1 MSNSVDILRFTTAG
15 SVDDGKSTLIGRLLY
30 DSKGIFID
38 QLEDL
43 KKATTKDD
51 IENLDLARLTDGLKA
66 EREQGITIDVA
77 YRYFSTPKRKFII
90 ADTPGHIEY
99 TRNMFTGA
107 SNSEL
112 AIILIDSRKG
122 ILEQSKRHL
131 YISYLL
137 GIENIIVAIN
147 KMDLVDYKEE
157 IYQEIKESFLEI
169 TKNLSIKNI
178 KFVPISALSGDMV
191 VNKGRNMNWYKGE
204 TLIEILENAKVSLNK
219 ARKSLV
225 RFPVQLVSRVD
236 DENVKDFRG
245 YMGQLSSGEISVGDQ
260 VVIYPNM
267 KTTFV
272 KSLINSSKYVNKIS
286 INDSATILL
295 EDELDISRGDL
306 IASDKEPPNVKDL
319 ITSQI
324 CWMGEKDLDL
334 KKKYFLKHCNKTSKA
349 IVTKVNSKINMES
362 LERTLEFDNL
372 KMNDIGEV
380 EIRIQNQITYDSY
393 QDNKKMG
400 SFILIDDSNNTVAA
414 GIIT

>member
-1 MSNSVDILRFTTAG
+1 M
-15 SVDDGKSTLIGRLLY
+15 Y

-43 KKATTKDD
+43 KKTTSKDRN
-51 IENLDLARLTDGLKA
+51 EELDLARLTDGLKA

-137 GIENIIVAIN
+137 GIENIVVAIN

-169 TKNLSIKNI
+169 TKNISIKNI

-191 VNKGRNMNWYKGE
+191 VNKGRNMSWYKGE
-204 TLIEILENAKVSLNK
+204 TLIEILENAKVSLSK
-219 ARKSLV
+219 GRKSLV

-306 IASDKEPPNVKDL
+306 IALDKEPPKVKDL

-324 CWMGEKDLDL
+324 CWMGREDLDL

-362 LERTLEFDNL
+362 LEKTLEFDNL

-393 QDNKKMG
+393 RDNKKMG

>member
-1 MSNSVDILRFTTAG
+1 M
-15 SVDDGKSTLIGRLLY
+15 Y

-43 KKATTKDD
+43 KKTTSKDRN
-51 IENLDLARLTDGLKA
+51 EELDLARLTDGLKA

-137 GIENIIVAIN
+137 GIENIVVAIN

-169 TKNLSIKNI
+169 TKNISIKNI

-191 VNKGRNMNWYKGE
+191 VNKGRNMSWYKGE
-204 TLIEILENAKVSLNK
+204 TLIEILENAKVSLSK
-219 ARKSLV
+219 GRKSLV

-306 IASDKEPPNVKDL
+306 IALDKEPPKVKDL

-324 CWMGEKDLDL
+324 CWMGREDLDL
-334 KKKYFLKHCNKTSKA
+334 KKKYFLKQWLA
-349 IVTKVNSKINMES
+349 YWS
-362 LERTLEFDNL
+362 LF
-372 KMNDIGEV
+372 
-380 EIRIQNQITYDSY
+380 
-393 QDNKKMG
+393 
-400 SFILIDDSNNTVAA
+400 
-414 GIIT
+414 

>member
-1 MSNSVDILRFTTAG
+1 
-15 SVDDGKSTLIGRLLY
+15 
-30 DSKGIFID
+30 
-38 QLEDL
+38 
-43 KKATTKDD
+43 
-51 IENLDLARLTDGLKA
+51 
-66 EREQGITIDVA
+66 
-77 YRYFSTPKRKFII
+77 
-90 ADTPGHIEY
+90 
-99 TRNMFTGA
+99 MFTGA

-137 GIENIIVAIN
+137 GIENIVVAIN
-147 KMDLVDYKEE
+147 KMDLVDYKKE

-324 CWMGEKDLDL
+324 CWMSEKDLDL

-349 IVTKVNSKINMES
+349 IVTKVNSKIDMES
-362 LERTLEFDNL
+362 LEKTLEFDNL

>member
-1 MSNSVDILRFTTAG
+1 
-15 SVDDGKSTLIGRLLY
+15 
-30 DSKGIFID
+30 
-38 QLEDL
+38 
-43 KKATTKDD
+43 
-51 IENLDLARLTDGLKA
+51 
-66 EREQGITIDVA
+66 
-77 YRYFSTPKRKFII
+77 
-90 ADTPGHIEY
+90 
-99 TRNMFTGA
+99 MFTGA

-147 KMDLVDYKEE
+147 KMDLVDYNEE

-178 KFVPISALSGDMV
+178 KFIPISALSGDMV

-204 TLIEILENAKVSLNK
+204 TLIEILENAEVSLNK
-219 ARKSLV
+219 VRKSFV

-324 CWMGEKDLDL
+324 CWMSEKDLDL

>member
-1 MSNSVDILRFTTAG
+1 M
-15 SVDDGKSTLIGRLLY
+15 Y

-43 KKATTKDD
+43 KKTTSKDRN
-51 IENLDLARLTDGLKA
+51 EELDLARLTDGLKA

-112 AIILIDSRKG
+112 AIILIDPRKG

-137 GIENIIVAIN
+137 GIENIVVAIN

-169 TKNLSIKNI
+169 TKNISIKNI

-191 VNKGRNMNWYKGE
+191 VNKGRNMSWYKGE
-204 TLIEILENAKVSLNK
+204 TLIEILENAKVSLSK
-219 ARKSLV
+219 GRKSLV

-306 IASDKEPPNVKDL
+306 IALDKEPPKVKDL

-324 CWMGEKDLDL
+324 CWMGREDLDL

-362 LERTLEFDNL
+362 LEKTLEFDNL

-393 QDNKKMG
+393 RDNKKMG

>member
-1 MSNSVDILRFTTAG
+1 
-15 SVDDGKSTLIGRLLY
+15 
-30 DSKGIFID
+30 
-38 QLEDL
+38 
-43 KKATTKDD
+43 
-51 IENLDLARLTDGLKA
+51 
-66 EREQGITIDVA
+66 
-77 YRYFSTPKRKFII
+77 
-90 ADTPGHIEY
+90 
-99 TRNMFTGA
+99 MFTGA

-137 GIENIIVAIN
+137 GIENIVVAIN

-191 VNKGRNMNWYKGE
+191 VNKGRNMSWYKGE
-204 TLIEILENAKVSLNK
+204 TLIEILENAKVSLSK
-219 ARKSLV
+219 GRKSLV

-306 IASDKEPPNVKDL
+306 IALDKEPPKVKDL

-324 CWMGEKDLDL
+324 CWMGREDLDL

-362 LERTLEFDNL
+362 LEKTLEFDNL

>member
-1 MSNSVDILRFTTAG
+1 MLRFTTAG

-43 KKATTKDD
+43 KKTTSKDRN
-51 IENLDLARLTDGLKA
+51 EELDLARLTDGLKA

-137 GIENIIVAIN
+137 GIENIVVAIN

-169 TKNLSIKNI
+169 TKNISIKNI

-191 VNKGRNMNWYKGE
+191 VNKGRNMSWYKGE
-204 TLIEILENAKVSLNK
+204 TLIEILENAKVSLSK
-219 ARKSLV
+219 GRKSLV

-306 IASDKEPPNVKDL
+306 IALDKEPPKVKDL

-324 CWMGEKDLDL
+324 CWMGREDLDL

-362 LERTLEFDNL
+362 LEKTLEFDNL

-393 QDNKKMG
+393 RDNKKMG

>member
-1 MSNSVDILRFTTAG
+1 
-15 SVDDGKSTLIGRLLY
+15 
-30 DSKGIFID
+30 
-38 QLEDL
+38 
-43 KKATTKDD
+43 
-51 IENLDLARLTDGLKA
+51 
-66 EREQGITIDVA
+66 
-77 YRYFSTPKRKFII
+77 
-90 ADTPGHIEY
+90 
-99 TRNMFTGA
+99 MFTGA

-147 KMDLVDYKEE
+147 KMDLVDYNEE

-204 TLIEILENAKVSLNK
+204 TLIEILENAEVSLNK
-219 ARKSLV
+219 VRKSFV

>member
-1 MSNSVDILRFTTAG
+1 
-15 SVDDGKSTLIGRLLY
+15 
-30 DSKGIFID
+30 
-38 QLEDL
+38 
-43 KKATTKDD
+43 
-51 IENLDLARLTDGLKA
+51 
-66 EREQGITIDVA
+66 
-77 YRYFSTPKRKFII
+77 
-90 ADTPGHIEY
+90 
-99 TRNMFTGA
+99 MFTGA

-219 ARKSLV
+219 VRKSLV

-306 IASDKEPPNVKDL
+306 IALDKEPPKVKDL

-324 CWMGEKDLDL
+324 CWMGREDLDL

-349 IVTKVNSKINMES
+349 IVTKVNSKITMES

>member
-1 MSNSVDILRFTTAG
+1 M
-15 SVDDGKSTLIGRLLY
+15 Y

-43 KKATTKDD
+43 KKTTSKDRN
-51 IENLDLARLTDGLKA
+51 EELDLARLTDGLKA

-137 GIENIIVAIN
+137 GIENIVVAIN

-169 TKNLSIKNI
+169 TKNISIKNI

-191 VNKGRNMNWYKGE
+191 VNKGRNMSWYKGE
-204 TLIEILENAKVSLNK
+204 TLIEILENAKVSLSK
-219 ARKSLV
+219 GRKSLV

-306 IASDKEPPNVKDL
+306 IALDKEPPKVKDL

-324 CWMGEKDLDL
+324 CWMGREDLDL

-362 LERTLEFDNL
+362 LEKTLEFDNL

>member
-1 MSNSVDILRFTTAG
+1 
-15 SVDDGKSTLIGRLLY
+15 
-30 DSKGIFID
+30 
-38 QLEDL
+38 
-43 KKATTKDD
+43 
-51 IENLDLARLTDGLKA
+51 
-66 EREQGITIDVA
+66 
-77 YRYFSTPKRKFII
+77 
-90 ADTPGHIEY
+90 
-99 TRNMFTGA
+99 MFTGA

-137 GIENIIVAIN
+137 GIENIVVAIN

-169 TKNLSIKNI
+169 TKNISIKNI

-191 VNKGRNMNWYKGE
+191 VNKGRNMSWYKGE
-204 TLIEILENAKVSLNK
+204 TLIEILENAKVSLSK
-219 ARKSLV
+219 GRKSLV

-306 IASDKEPPNVKDL
+306 IALDKEPPKVKDL

-324 CWMGEKDLDL
+324 CWMGREDLDL

-362 LERTLEFDNL
+362 LEKTLEFDNL

>member
-1 MSNSVDILRFTTAG
+1 M
-15 SVDDGKSTLIGRLLY
+15 Y

-43 KKATTKDD
+43 KKTTSKDRN
-51 IENLDLARLTDGLKA
+51 EELDLARLTDGLKA

-137 GIENIIVAIN
+137 GIENIVVAIN

-169 TKNLSIKNI
+169 TKNISIKNI

-191 VNKGRNMNWYKGE
+191 VNKGRNMSWYKG
-204 TLIEILENAKVSLNK
+204 
-219 ARKSLV
+219 
-225 RFPVQLVSRVD
+225 
-236 DENVKDFRG
+236 
-245 YMGQLSSGEISVGDQ
+245 
-260 VVIYPNM
+260 
-267 KTTFV
+267 
-272 KSLINSSKYVNKIS
+272 
-286 INDSATILL
+286 
-295 EDELDISRGDL
+295 
-306 IASDKEPPNVKDL
+306 
-319 ITSQI
+319 
-324 CWMGEKDLDL
+324 
-334 KKKYFLKHCNKTSKA
+334 
-349 IVTKVNSKINMES
+349 
-362 LERTLEFDNL
+362 
-372 KMNDIGEV
+372 
-380 EIRIQNQITYDSY
+380 
-393 QDNKKMG
+393 
-400 SFILIDDSNNTVAA
+400 
-414 GIIT
+414 

>member
-1 MSNSVDILRFTTAG
+1 
-15 SVDDGKSTLIGRLLY
+15 
-30 DSKGIFID
+30 
-38 QLEDL
+38 
-43 KKATTKDD
+43 
-51 IENLDLARLTDGLKA
+51 
-66 EREQGITIDVA
+66 
-77 YRYFSTPKRKFII
+77 
-90 ADTPGHIEY
+90 
-99 TRNMFTGA
+99 MFTGA

-137 GIENIIVAIN
+137 GIENIVVAIN

-169 TKNLSIKNI
+169 TKNISIKNI

-191 VNKGRNMNWYKGE
+191 VNKGRNMSWYKGE
-204 TLIEILENAKVSLNK
+204 TLIEILENAKVSLSK
-219 ARKSLV
+219 GRKSLV

-324 CWMGEKDLDL
+324 CWMGQEDLDL
-334 KKKYFLKHCNKTSKA
+334 KKKYFLKHCNKISKA

-362 LERTLEFDNL
+362 LEKTLEFDNL

-393 QDNKKMG
+393 RDNKKMG

>member
-1 MSNSVDILRFTTAG
+1 
-15 SVDDGKSTLIGRLLY
+15 LY

-43 KKATTKDD
+43 KKTTSKDRN
-51 IENLDLARLTDGLKA
+51 EELDLARLTDGLKA

-137 GIENIIVAIN
+137 GIENIVVAIN

-169 TKNLSIKNI
+169 TKNISIKNI

-191 VNKGRNMNWYKGE
+191 VNKGRNMSWYKGE
-204 TLIEILENAKVSLNK
+204 TLIEILENAKVSLSK
-219 ARKSLV
+219 GRKSLV

-306 IASDKEPPNVKDL
+306 IALDKEPPKVKDL

-324 CWMGEKDLDL
+324 CWMGREDLDL

-362 LERTLEFDNL
+362 LEKTLEFDNL

-393 QDNKKMG
+393 RDNKKMG

>member
-1 MSNSVDILRFTTAG
+1 
-15 SVDDGKSTLIGRLLY
+15 LY

-43 KKATTKDD
+43 KKTTSKDRN
-51 IENLDLARLTDGLKA
+51 EELDLARLTDGLKA

-137 GIENIIVAIN
+137 GIENIVVAIN

-169 TKNLSIKNI
+169 TKNISIKNI

-191 VNKGRNMNWYKGE
+191 VNKGRNMSWYKGE
-204 TLIEILENAKVSLNK
+204 TLIEILENAKVSLSK
-219 ARKSLV
+219 GRKSLV

-306 IASDKEPPNVKDL
+306 IALDKEPPKVKDL

-324 CWMGEKDLDL
+324 CWMGREDLDL
-334 KKKYFLKHCNKTSKA
+334 KKKYFLKHCNKTSMA

-362 LERTLEFDNL
+362 LEKTLEFDNL

-393 QDNKKMG
+393 RDNKKMG